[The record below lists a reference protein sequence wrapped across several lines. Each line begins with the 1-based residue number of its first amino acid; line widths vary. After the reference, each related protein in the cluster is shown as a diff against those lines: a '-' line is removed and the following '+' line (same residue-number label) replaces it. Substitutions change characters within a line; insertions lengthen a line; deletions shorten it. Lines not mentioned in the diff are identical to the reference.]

1 MSPRAIASPPHGVA
15 DLRLVPI
22 ALAAWSGAW
31 LGTSGAPAGWFTI
44 LGVGTVGLAVTAWRR
59 SSWLAAA
66 ALTFLV
72 SAAVGALFQHQ
83 LASGPVARLAD
94 ERAVATVELEIT
106 ADPQIRDAGSRSAYL
121 TVRGR
126 LLNLSGRGE
135 NWQVRS
141 PVLVVVVGDG
151 AIRSWERHPVGER
164 VAATVRLASPEDGSD
179 VAAIARAR
187 APAAVTAAPGSM
199 LRVVERVRSGLRQAV
214 SARAPEPRALV
225 PALVLGDTSAMTP
238 ELTADFRTTGLTHL
252 TAVSGANLTLL
263 LAFLLGMARWLG
275 LRGWWLRG
283 LGLIGVAV
291 FVALCRTEPS
301 VLRAAAMGLVAL
313 AALGAGGGRRG
324 MRHLSAAML
333 GLLLV
338 DPYLSRSWG
347 FGLSVLASAGII
359 WWAGRWAAVMTWLP
373 RPLAEA
379 VGVPLAAQL
388 ATLPAVAALS
398 GAVSLAGVA
407 INALAGPFVGPATV
421 LGFAAAG
428 LSLISAPMAAV
439 AGFGAAWCAQ
449 AIIWLAQFGAAFPG
463 ASWRWPAAPMAL
475 VVLLAAVVL
484 FAQLLPKVLSRWWLT
499 TAVTVVMVAGVLNA
513 PAQPGWPPRDWL
525 LLACDVGQGDGLL
538 VRLGVA
544 EAMLVDAGPDP
555 AAIDRCLDQAAV
567 TTLPVAVLTHYH
579 ADHVDGLPG
588 AVDGRTVGEIWVSPL
603 ASPAVEAS
611 SVRALAGSLE
621 VPVRSP
627 PLGERG
633 SVGLLRWEVLG
644 PVPSPAAAVGGAGD
658 DHDHESTAENDA
670 SLVLRVE
677 VGRVRLLLTGD
688 AEPDGQARI
697 LRSGADLTADVLK
710 LPHHGS
716 ARQDRDFL
724 ASTKATVALASA
736 GVDNDYG
743 HPAPR
748 TLQLVESL
756 GMTVLRTDLQGSLA
770 IVDRAGALTAV
781 VQRR

>member
-1 MSPRAIASPPHGVA
+1 MPPEAGSDIAAIVRVR
-15 DLRLVPI
+15 D
-22 ALAAWSGAW
+22 
-31 LGTSGAPAGWFTI
+31 PAT
-44 LGVGTVGLAVTAWRR
+44 VTAPP
-59 SSWLAAA
+59 
-66 ALTFLV
+66 
-72 SAAVGALFQHQ
+72 
-83 LASGPVARLAD
+83 GPLL
-94 ERAVATVELEIT
+94 RA
-106 ADPQIRDAGSRSAYL
+106 
-121 TVRGR
+121 
-126 LLNLSGRGE
+126 
-135 NWQVRS
+135 
-141 PVLVVVVGDG
+141 
-151 AIRSWERHPVGER
+151 
-164 VAATVRLASPEDGSD
+164 
-179 VAAIARAR
+179 
-187 APAAVTAAPGSM
+187 
-199 LRVVERVRSGLRQAV
+199 VERVRSGLRNAV

-263 LAFLLGMARWLG
+263 LAFLLGLARWLG
-275 LRGWWLRG
+275 VRGWWLRG
-283 LGLIGVAV
+283 LGLFGVAI

-324 MRHLSAAML
+324 IRQLSAAML

-338 DPYLSRSWG
+338 DPFLARSWG

-398 GAVSLAGVA
+398 GAVSLAGVVT
-407 INALAGPFVGPATV
+407 NSLAGPFVGPATV

-428 LSLISAPMAAV
+428 LSLISAPTAAV

-449 AIIWLAQFGAAFPG
+449 AIIWLAQFGATFPG
-463 ASWRWPAAPMAL
+463 ASWRWPAAPVAL
-475 VVLLAAVVL
+475 IVLLAAVVL
-484 FAQLLPKVLSRWWLT
+484 FAQVLPHVLSRWWLT
-499 TAVTVVMVAGVLNA
+499 TAVTAVMVLGLLSA

-538 VRLGVA
+538 VRLGSA
-544 EAMLVDAGPDP
+544 QAMLVDAGPDP
-555 AAIDRCLDQAAV
+555 AAIKECLDQAAV
-567 TTLPVAVLTHYH
+567 TTLPVMVLTHFH

-588 AVDGRTVGEIWVSPL
+588 AVDGRTIGEIWVSPL
-603 ASPAVEAS
+603 ASPAAGAS
-611 SVRALAGSLE
+611 SVRALAGSLG

-633 SVGLLRWEVLG
+633 SVGPLRWEVLG
-644 PVPSPAAAVGGAGD
+644 PVPTPTSSPAAASGGAVVGD
-658 DHDHESTAENDA
+658 QDNSSAVENDA

-688 AEPDGQARI
+688 AEPDAQARI
-697 LRSGADLTADVLK
+697 LRGGADVRVDVLK

-716 ARQDRDFL
+716 ARQDRAFL
-724 ASTKATVALASA
+724 AATRATVAVASA

-748 TLQLVESL
+748 TLQVVESL
-756 GMTVLRTDLQGSLA
+756 GMTVLRTDLQGSVA
-770 IVDRAGALTAV
+770 IVDRAGELTAV
-781 VQRR
+781 VQRS